1 MRRSF
6 ILVLFISLLLG
17 SCRPTQSFRTHDL
30 KLLRTNPWN
39 TPVNY
44 ITMVDLKGDGREL
57 QISAIFE
64 NNLGR
69 VEVIN
74 QQGKVI
80 SQINSSNFRPYA
92 LKTLTDP
99 ESKDTW
105 LFYSLNNGNILWLQA
120 AKYTWQVPLL
130 RETKDFAP
138 FFRDDELMSE
148 TSYSWNAF
156 FVPRLIEDI
165 DGDGRL
171 ELVCTAYDGYSSNPR
186 GLIVYDWES
195 GRQKWFYYSP
205 TIFTG
210 LFFEDFDL
218 DGKKEFLVS
227 NSAFNNNTISIDGLD
242 DFSGHLV
249 ILSPQGEMLHSH
261 KVFDGLG
268 SLIVNI
274 ADVDQDGKQDIYAV
288 ASTRGNNTNEDYI
301 LRISYEGGRLI
312 RKQELAVPKS
322 LKMADNDEFLQRMDS
337 SSEYSLVLC
346 DLVRGIVYYD
356 EDLNE
361 QQVCSCLN
369 VKRIYEITD
378 IDANGKKEIIALN
391 NANELQVFT
400 HDLKELARVRL
411 PFHDQNLVGIKVINK
426 AEGMDAAIAVMM
438 DTSLSFYEMQHIS
451 GFLWFYRLVKA
462 FALWLLLILLAILI
476 YKQIYISKRKQ
487 DAITSY
493 NLLDEGVLLVS
504 KKGRILFANKVAIT
518 MANLHDP
525 GNALKHLGEVLP
537 ELDETI
543 LRMRRS
549 MSVSEHL
556 EIIADGKPMKV
567 SVQRS
572 HSFPGR
578 YFIFMYRKLADAES
592 DTLEWAEI
600 ARRLSHHV
608 RRHITNV
615 ILALDP
621 LEKDCTEEAA
631 EYLGIIK
638 SEIEK
643 VRVFTHAFQRF
654 TEMHNYDLKVQDL
667 IPSMEHALSNIKIPG
682 NINVIRN
689 YDLKSIHARIE
700 PIRFEEALVNI
711 INNATEAMPE
721 GGTLHI
727 SIREFPRHQ
736 SPGGKLSVLLEFEDT
751 GKGIPKKYMEDIWK
765 PFFTTNQSGTGIGIP
780 ETRKIIDS
788 MGGMMDI
795 QSEEG
800 LGTTVSIW
808 LKGAQDE

>member
-1 MRRSF
+1 
-6 ILVLFISLLLG
+6 
-17 SCRPTQSFRTHDL
+17 
-30 KLLRTNPWN
+30 
-39 TPVNY
+39 
-44 ITMVDLKGDGREL
+44 
-57 QISAIFE
+57 
-64 NNLGR
+64 
-69 VEVIN
+69 
-74 QQGKVI
+74 
-80 SQINSSNFRPYA
+80 
-92 LKTLTDP
+92 
-99 ESKDTW
+99 
-105 LFYSLNNGNILWLQA
+105 
-120 AKYTWQVPLL
+120 
-130 RETKDFAP
+130 
-138 FFRDDELMSE
+138 
-148 TSYSWNAF
+148 
-156 FVPRLIEDI
+156 
-165 DGDGRL
+165 
-171 ELVCTAYDGYSSNPR
+171 
-186 GLIVYDWES
+186 
-195 GRQKWFYYSP
+195 
-205 TIFTG
+205 
-210 LFFEDFDL
+210 
-218 DGKKEFLVS
+218 
-227 NSAFNNNTISIDGLD
+227 
-242 DFSGHLV
+242 
-249 ILSPQGEMLHSH
+249 
-261 KVFDGLG
+261 
-268 SLIVNI
+268 
-274 ADVDQDGKQDIYAV
+274 
-288 ASTRGNNTNEDYI
+288 
-301 LRISYEGGRLI
+301 
-312 RKQELAVPKS
+312 
-322 LKMADNDEFLQRMDS
+322 
-337 SSEYSLVLC
+337 
-346 DLVRGIVYYD
+346 
-356 EDLNE
+356 
-361 QQVCSCLN
+361 
-369 VKRIYEITD
+369 
-378 IDANGKKEIIALN
+378 
-391 NANELQVFT
+391 
-400 HDLKELARVRL
+400 
-411 PFHDQNLVGIKVINK
+411 
-426 AEGMDAAIAVMM
+426 
-438 DTSLSFYEMQHIS
+438 MQHIS

-615 ILALDP
+615 ILALGP